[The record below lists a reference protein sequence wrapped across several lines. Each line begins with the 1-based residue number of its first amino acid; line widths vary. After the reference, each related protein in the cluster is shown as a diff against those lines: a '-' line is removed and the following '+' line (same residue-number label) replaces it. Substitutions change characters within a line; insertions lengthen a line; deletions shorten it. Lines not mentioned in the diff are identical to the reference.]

1 MSYSHCFPV
10 SVFESCWV
18 LDTHGTSVDSQVTF
32 QLLHCHMAA
41 VTILDSLSLNV
52 LTDSMQARPRPFW
65 VWGRSEFHQMSRNKV
80 DLCVWKVMKGW
91 FCPTSLKRPFFLQV
105 NILGRSFFVS
115 FLFPLHHLP
124 ACALALKMCL
134 QNNWLNILLVS
145 TSLVHSVAF
154 CKSLRLLTPKELKL
168 MARVIGGARS
178 WDPETNF
185 DTELKI
191 LFKFIFQITWWL
203 IGLG

>member
-32 QLLHCHMAA
+32 QLLHCHTAA

-52 LTDSMQARPRPFW
+52 LTDPMQARPRPFW
-65 VWGRSEFHQMSRNKV
+65 VWGRSEFHQTSRNKV

-91 FCPTSLKRPFFLQV
+91 LCPTTLKRPFFLQV

-124 ACALALKMCL
+124 ACALALKKMYS
-134 QNNWLNILLVS
+134 QNNWLNMLLVS
-145 TSLVHSVAF
+145 TSLVCSVAF
-154 CKSLRLLTPKELKL
+154 CKSLRLLIPERVKVNGQSDRRNQKL
-168 MARVIGGARS
+168 RS
-178 WDPETNF
+178 RD
-185 DTELKI
+185 
-191 LFKFIFQITWWL
+191 
-203 IGLG
+203 